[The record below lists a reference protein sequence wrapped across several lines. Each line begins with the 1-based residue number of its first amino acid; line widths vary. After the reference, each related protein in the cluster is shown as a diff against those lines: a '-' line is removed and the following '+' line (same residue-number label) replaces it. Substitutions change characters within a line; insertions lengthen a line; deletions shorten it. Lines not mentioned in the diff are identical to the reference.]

1 MIEFFAIFSCSIYD
15 ATSNMNCATTNNQK
29 NKKYMTIGKSSQR
42 GTHGRFPHPSISF
55 CLEMRSKWIERVV
68 LKEEAKLWPVVDQ
81 RSHFENDQST
91 LKMCFLT
98 KPSYRHVWYMQ
109 NCTKEMVFGQ
119 KINIISWK

>member
-29 NKKYMTIGKSSQR
+29 NKKSMTVGKSSQR
-42 GTHGRFPHPSISF
+42 GTHGHFPHPSISF
-55 CLEMRSKWIERVV
+55 RLEMRSKWIERVV

-91 LKMCFLT
+91 LKMYFLT
-98 KPSYRHVWYMQ
+98 KPSYKHVWYMQ
-109 NCTKEMVFGQ
+109 NC
-119 KINIISWK
+119 I